1 MLNALVP
8 IAYIRL
14 RFGWI
19 SVRLIRQGELLGDF
33 EGKAQV
39 AVKRASV
46 ASAASLPEVVAVGDE
61 VEDALLRFPEE
72 LVVRTAFDHPRLIF
86 GNLDSTI
93 LVMKHFVLRA
103 AQQADISL
111 RGCRV
116 VIHPQ
121 RELEG
126 GLSDLEAQGLIEL
139 ATRAGG
145 RDVGIY
151 NGSAELTPQDLS
163 AIRLRKPLNRS

>member
-19 SVRLIRQGELLGDF
+19 SVHLVRQGALVGAF

-39 AVKRASV
+39 AVKRAS
-46 ASAASLPEVVAVGDE
+46 AATIPEVVAVGDE
-61 VEDALLRFPEE
+61 VDAALLRAPAD
-72 LVVRTAFDHPRLIF
+72 LTVRTAFDHPRLLF
-86 GNLDSTI
+86 GSIADTV

-103 AQQADISL
+103 AQQSDISL

-126 GLSDLEAQGLIEL
+126 GLSEIEAQALIEL

-151 NGSAELTPQDLS
+151 TGAAKLTPQDL
-163 AIRLRKPLNRS
+163 AAVRLRKPINRR

>member
-1 MLNALVP
+1 MLHALTP

-14 RFGWI
+14 RFEWV
-19 SVRLIRQGELLGDF
+19 SVRLVRQGDLLGDF

-39 AVKRASV
+39 ALKRET
-46 ASAASLPEVVAVGDE
+46 AATSPEVVAVGNE
-61 VEDALLRFPEE
+61 VDAAVARYPEA
-72 LVVRTAFDHPRLIF
+72 LVVRKAFDHPRLIF
-86 GNLDSTI
+86 GNLENTI

-103 AQQADISL
+103 AQQSDISL

-126 GLSDLEAQGLIEL
+126 GLSEIEAQALIEL

-151 NGSAELTPQDLS
+151 NGTIELTPQDLS
-163 AIRLRKPLNRS
+163 TIRLRKPINRI

>member
-1 MLNALVP
+1 MLNALLP

-14 RFGWI
+14 RFEWV
-19 SVRLIRQGELLGDF
+19 SVRLVRQGELLGEF

-39 AVKRASV
+39 AFKRS
-46 ASAASLPEVVAVGDE
+46 SAPERPEIVAVGDE
-61 VEDALLRFPEE
+61 VDAAVEGSPEA
-72 LVVRTAFDHPRLIF
+72 LVVRTAFDHPRVLF
-86 GNLDSTI
+86 GNVEHTI
-93 LVMKHFVLRA
+93 LVMQNFVLRA
-103 AQQADISL
+103 ALQADISL

-121 RELEG
+121 RDLEG
-126 GLSDLEAQGLIEL
+126 GLSELEARGLIEL

-151 NGSAELTPQDLS
+151 NGAAELTPQDLT
-163 AIRLRKPLNRS
+163 AMRLRKPLH

>member
-1 MLNALVP
+1 MFNALVP

-14 RFGWI
+14 RFGWV
-19 SVRLIRQGELLGDF
+19 SVRLVRQGELVGEF

-39 AVKRASV
+39 ALKRLSASSV
-46 ASAASLPEVVAVGDE
+46 PEVVAVGDE
-61 VEDALLRFPEE
+61 VDIALARSPEE
-72 LVVRTAFDHPRLIF
+72 LVVRTAFDHPRLLF
-86 GNLDSTI
+86 GSIENTV
-93 LVMKHFVLRA
+93 LVMKHFVMRA

-116 VIHPQ
+116 VLHPQ

-126 GLSDLEAQGLIEL
+126 GLSEIEAQGLIGL

-151 NGSAELTPQDLS
+151 NGSVELTPHDLT
-163 AIRLRKPLNRS
+163 AIRLRKPLN

>member
-1 MLNALVP
+1 MINALVP
-8 IAYIRL
+8 IAYVRL

-19 SVRLIRQGELLGDF
+19 SVRLVRQGELVGDF

-39 AVKRASV
+39 ALKRST
-46 ASAASLPEVVAVGDE
+46 AATVPEVVAVGDE
-61 VEDALLRFPEE
+61 VDRAIERYPEE

-86 GNLDSTI
+86 GDLANTI

-103 AQQADISL
+103 AQQSDISL

-126 GLSDLEAQGLIEL
+126 GLSELEAQGLIEL

-151 NGSAELTPQDLS
+151 NGAVELTPQDLS
-163 AIRLRKPLNRS
+163 AVRLRKPLNRS

>member
-1 MLNALVP
+1 MFNALVP
-8 IAYIRL
+8 TAYIRL

-19 SVRLIRQGELLGDF
+19 SVRLIRQGELVGAF

-39 AVKRASV
+39 ALKRMTASTI
-46 ASAASLPEVVAVGDE
+46 PEVVAVGDE
-61 VEDALLRFPEE
+61 VESALARSSEE
-72 LVVRTAFDHPRLIF
+72 IVVRTAFDHPRLLF
-86 GNLDSTI
+86 GSVENTV

-116 VIHPQ
+116 VLHPQ

-126 GLSDLEAQGLIEL
+126 GLSELEAKGLIEL

-151 NGSAELTPQDLS
+151 NGAAELTPLDLS
-163 AIRLRKPLNRS
+163 ALRLKKPLNRS